1 MNGTENDGSGKMD
14 FSQAKFV
21 DVDGIGTRYFD
32 NGSGELVVLFHGGN
46 FGSHHGA
53 DCAADWNL
61 NFDGLA
67 EKCRVVAVDKIGQG
81 QTDNPETDGDYTMAR
96 VVAHAL
102 RFLEVLDLQ
111 DCHIVGHSRGAFLT
125 CRMTLED
132 PSRIKSNIMVDTA
145 TLGPGQGRNHIV
157 FADTPQP
164 YLSRDSQ
171 RWVMEKYSYNPKIV
185 TDDWLDELTRVA
197 ALPKYRESVGKMLG
211 QGLDEK
217 LFQPELARQKAHTF
231 DLLAAHGTRR
241 PNLLVWGLDDPTA
254 TIDQGLALYEIVAH
268 REPRTEM
275 HVFNQA
281 GHFSYREHPE
291 AFNRLIVDYVRSL

>member
-1 MNGTENDGSGKMD
+1 MD

-32 NGSGELVVLFHGGN
+32 KGSGEVVVLFHGGN

-67 EKCRVVAVDKIGQG
+67 EECRVVAVDKIGQG
-81 QTDNPETDGDYTMAR
+81 RTDNPETDDDYTMAR

-111 DCHIVGHSRGAFLT
+111 DCHVVGHSRGAFLT

-132 PSRIKSNIMVDTA
+132 PSRIKSNVMVDTA

-171 RWVMEKYSYNPKIV
+171 RWVMEKYSYNPKVV
-185 TDDWLDELTRVA
+185 TDDWLDELMRIA
-197 ALPKYRESVGKMLG
+197 ALPKYRESVAKMLG

-217 LFQPELARQKAHTF
+217 LFQPELARQKADTF
-231 DLLAAHGTRR
+231 DLLAARGTQR

-291 AFNRLIVDYVRSL
+291 AFNRLIVDYVRGL